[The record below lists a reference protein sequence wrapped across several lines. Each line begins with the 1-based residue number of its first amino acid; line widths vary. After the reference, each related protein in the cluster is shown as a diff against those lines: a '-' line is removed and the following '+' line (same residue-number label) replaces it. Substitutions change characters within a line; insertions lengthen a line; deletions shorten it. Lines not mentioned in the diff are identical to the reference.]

1 MATGLTLC
9 DDIMELVGQKVIQR
23 RRDADRRHWV
33 NQYNQRPRF
42 VKTLEAQCIERI
54 CYKAFSYNSQMV
66 EAVRMTYYAHPAT
79 SYMTELGDIRS
90 GPMIIHMGKA
100 LLKVCK
106 REQGGWGTLDSDSD
120 GDDY

>member
-1 MATGLTLC
+1 MALC

-23 RRDADRRHWV
+23 RRDADRQHWV

-42 VKTLEAQCIERI
+42 VKTREAQGIERI
-54 CYKAFSYNSQMV
+54 VHQAFSYNDNMV
-66 EAVRMTYYAHPAT
+66 EYVRMTYYTHPPPPHT
-79 SYMTELGDIRS
+79 
-90 GPMIIHMGKA
+90 PMIVHMGRD